1 MLRKGIR
8 IFSVVCL
15 AGVLVAWFALG
26 ANLGWTKTS
35 VATQHVD
42 EITGIEFPIF
52 ENRFVPG
59 VEFLALGIGGAIV
72 LAALS
77 FLPNLKKHNP

>member
-8 IFSVVCL
+8 IFSAVCL
-15 AGVLVAWFALG
+15 VGVLVAWLALG
-26 ANLGWTKTS
+26 ANRGWTKTS
-35 VATQHVD
+35 VATQNVD
-42 EITGIEFPIF
+42 EITGIEFSVF

-59 VEFLALGIGGAIV
+59 VEFLAVGIGGSLV

-77 FLPNLKKHNP
+77 FLPNLKKT